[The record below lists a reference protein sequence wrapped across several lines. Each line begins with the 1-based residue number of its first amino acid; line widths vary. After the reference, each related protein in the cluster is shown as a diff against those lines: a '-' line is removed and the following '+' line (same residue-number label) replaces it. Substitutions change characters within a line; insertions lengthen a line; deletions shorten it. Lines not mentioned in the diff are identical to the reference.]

1 MGREV
6 AYAVAIEEGRSEGYA
21 PNIVNR
27 FHFGREKLTLLVMA
41 VLSHAS
47 LDDVRRCI
55 KLRRRMRFIYRKE
68 EVIAEPHLF
77 GNFRKTHAFV
87 LRAWKISPVEGWDYF
102 RLAEM
107 RDLDV
112 LMESFSGVRPGFN
125 PYDPK
130 IEVIDTIV
138 WV

>member
-1 MGREV
+1 M
-6 AYAVAIEEGRSEGYA
+6 
-21 PNIVNR
+21 P
-27 FHFGREKLTLLVMA
+27 
-41 VLSHAS
+41 VLSYAS

-55 KLRRRMRFIYRKE
+55 TQRRKMRFIYRKE

-77 GNFRKTHAFV
+77 GHFRKTRAFV
-87 LRAWKISPVEGWDYF
+87 LCAWKVKPAEGWGYF

-112 LMESFSGVRPGFN
+112 LLESFGGARLGFN

-130 IEVIDTIV
+130 FEIVDTILRG
-138 WV
+138 

>member
-1 MGREV
+1 M
-6 AYAVAIEEGRSEGYA
+6 S
-21 PNIVNR
+21 
-27 FHFGREKLTLLVMA
+27 
-41 VLSHAS
+41 VLSYAS

-55 KLRRRMRFIYRKE
+55 ALRRRMRFVYRKE

-87 LRAWKISPVEGWDYF
+87 LCAWKVRPDEGWDYF

-107 RDLDV
+107 RDLDI
-112 LMESFSGVRPGFN
+112 LMESFNRVRPGFN

-130 IEVIDTIV
+130 IEIIDTIV
-138 WV
+138 RV